1 MQSPAS
7 GPALA
12 RDSMFRD
19 DFGSYDENTGVFYTN
34 LFDKIVD
41 AVYAAINA
49 TGYPDVELLIGE
61 VSWGRTLVL
70 EF

>member
-19 DFGSYDENTGVFYTN
+19 DLGSYDENTGVFYTN

-41 AVYAAINA
+41 AVYAAMNA

-70 EF
+70 EL